1 MLGPPHVAVS
11 ANALWWW
18 PLLENLDQTVRRSY
32 PPVSRCGDL
41 PLGLAANQTFFP
53 RTVRADGTG
62 VASCI
67 LFL

>member
-1 MLGPPHVAVS
+1 MR
-11 ANALWWW
+11 
-18 PLLENLDQTVRRSY
+18 TTY
-32 PPVSRCGDL
+32 PPASRCGDL

-67 LFL
+67 LLL

>member
-1 MLGPPHVAVS
+1 
-11 ANALWWW
+11 
-18 PLLENLDQTVRRSY
+18 VRTTY
-32 PPVSRCGDL
+32 PPASRCGDL

-67 LFL
+67 LLL